1 MEYFVVFGIQPI
13 PVFLEFLASLDG
25 RHGRDEPSYTVLG
38 NGAKSDFW
46 SQSTVHLKEKHLKAA
61 RTMVFPSLQKLAA
74 S

>member
-13 PVFLEFLASLDG
+13 PVFLEFLASLD
-25 RHGRDEPSYTVLG
+25 GRDEPSYTVLG

-61 RTMVFPSLQKLAA
+61 RAMVFPSLQKLAA